1 MYGNQRGK
9 HLCTEMCGI
18 VRKSVK
24 KNSVLPEMCGNQIW
38 LRSGLNWL
46 FNLILTAVKM
56 QKKTIVKSVF
66 LVEIKYK
73 TKDNL
78 TPN

>member
-24 KNSVLPEMCGNQIW
+24 KNCGNVRKSDLVEIW
-38 LRSGLNWL
+38 VELAFQLDLNCSE
-46 FNLILTAVKM
+46 NA
-56 QKKTIVKSVF
+56 KKTIVKNVF
-66 LVEIKYK
+66 FS
-73 TKDNL
+73 
-78 TPN
+78 

>member
-1 MYGNQRGK
+1 MRNCTEIGGK
-9 HLCTEMCGI
+9 KLCTSGN
-18 VRKSVK
+18 VRKSDLVEIWVELAFQLDLNCSENAK
-24 KNSVLPEMCGNQIW
+24 KNYC
-38 LRSGLNWL
+38 
-46 FNLILTAVKM
+46 
-56 QKKTIVKSVF
+56 KKL

>member
-1 MYGNQRGK
+1 MEIGEK
-9 HLCTEMCGI
+9 KLCTSGN
-18 VRKSVK
+18 VRKSDLVEMWVELAFQLDLNCSKNTK
-24 KNSVLPEMCGNQIW
+24 KKHC
-38 LRSGLNWL
+38 
-46 FNLILTAVKM
+46 
-56 QKKTIVKSVF
+56 KKL